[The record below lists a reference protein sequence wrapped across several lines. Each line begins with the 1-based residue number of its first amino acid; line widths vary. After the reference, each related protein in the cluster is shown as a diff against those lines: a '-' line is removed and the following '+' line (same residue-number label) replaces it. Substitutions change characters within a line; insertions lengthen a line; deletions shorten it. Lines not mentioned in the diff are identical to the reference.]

1 MTGVQTCALPI
12 YKILQADVTF
22 FDGFLYG
29 TFDVDITKGQNI
41 ADIYN
46 LNRTENK
53 AEGILLGLR
62 TNDVDG
68 RDKFYLS
75 KEGFDGIGAIYYN
88 NTNRGT
94 SMLNEPKNN
103 INQLIQKNITQ
114 KESINVAV
122 YHQNSTNM
130 KIEPIQNEVELKYLP
145 SDLNFVVSQ
154 YSEIKFEYVGD
165 PIYIPESANPN
176 KEK

>member
-1 MTGVQTCALPI
+1 MSNLLKITTKPIKISVQVEKGKYIKVEQVIKLQNKNRVKTQANYESVKKKEAVHTIQALPN
-12 YKILQADVTF
+12 
-22 FDGFLYG
+22 
-29 TFDVDITKGQNI
+29 NI
-41 ADIYN
+41 
-46 LNRTENK
+46 K
-53 AEGILLGLR
+53 
-62 TNDVDG
+62 
-68 RDKFYLS
+68 
-75 KEGFDGIGAIYYN
+75 
-88 NTNRGT
+88 
-94 SMLNEPKNN
+94 LNEPKNN

>member
-1 MTGVQTCALPI
+1 MSNLLKITTKPIKISVQVEKGKYIKVEQVIKLQNKNRVKTQANYEPVKKNEAVHTIQALPN
-12 YKILQADVTF
+12 
-22 FDGFLYG
+22 
-29 TFDVDITKGQNI
+29 NI
-41 ADIYN
+41 
-46 LNRTENK
+46 K
-53 AEGILLGLR
+53 
-62 TNDVDG
+62 
-68 RDKFYLS
+68 
-75 KEGFDGIGAIYYN
+75 
-88 NTNRGT
+88 
-94 SMLNEPKNN
+94 LNEPKNN

>member
-1 MTGVQTCALPI
+1 MSNLLKITTKPIKISVQVEKGKYIKVEQVIKLQNKKRVKTQANYESVKKNEAVHTIQALPN
-12 YKILQADVTF
+12 
-22 FDGFLYG
+22 
-29 TFDVDITKGQNI
+29 NI
-41 ADIYN
+41 
-46 LNRTENK
+46 K
-53 AEGILLGLR
+53 
-62 TNDVDG
+62 
-68 RDKFYLS
+68 
-75 KEGFDGIGAIYYN
+75 
-88 NTNRGT
+88 
-94 SMLNEPKNN
+94 LNEPKNN

-114 KESINVAV
+114 KESNNVAV

-130 KIEPIQNEVELKYLP
+130 KIEPIQNEVKVKYQP

>member
-1 MTGVQTCALPI
+1 MSNLLKITTKPIKISVQVEKGKYIKVEQVIKLQNKKRVKTQANYESVKKNEAVHTIQALPN
-12 YKILQADVTF
+12 
-22 FDGFLYG
+22 
-29 TFDVDITKGQNI
+29 NI
-41 ADIYN
+41 
-46 LNRTENK
+46 K
-53 AEGILLGLR
+53 
-62 TNDVDG
+62 
-68 RDKFYLS
+68 
-75 KEGFDGIGAIYYN
+75 
-88 NTNRGT
+88 
-94 SMLNEPKNN
+94 LNEPKNN

>member
-1 MTGVQTCALPI
+1 MSNLLKITTKPIKISVQVEKGKYIKVEQVIKLQNKKRVKTQANYESVKKNEAVHTIQALPN
-12 YKILQADVTF
+12 
-22 FDGFLYG
+22 
-29 TFDVDITKGQNI
+29 NI
-41 ADIYN
+41 
-46 LNRTENK
+46 K
-53 AEGILLGLR
+53 
-62 TNDVDG
+62 
-68 RDKFYLS
+68 
-75 KEGFDGIGAIYYN
+75 
-88 NTNRGT
+88 
-94 SMLNEPKNN
+94 LNEPKNN

-130 KIEPIQNEVELKYLP
+130 KIEPIQNEVKVKYQP